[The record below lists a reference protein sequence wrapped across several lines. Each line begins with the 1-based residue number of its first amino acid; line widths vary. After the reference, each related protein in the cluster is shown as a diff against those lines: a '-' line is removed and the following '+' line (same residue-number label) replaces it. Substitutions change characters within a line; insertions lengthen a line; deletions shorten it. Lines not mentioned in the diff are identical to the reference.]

1 MAPTDSRPPFDD
13 AARRARVR
21 RTVVVVALV
30 AVAVYVGF
38 LLMAGLGR

>member
-1 MAPTDSRPPFDD
+1 MAPTDPRPQSDD

-21 RTVVVVALV
+21 RTAIAVALV